1 MIHRVRICPV
11 CSHEFGEEHR
21 TCPNDGIALVNLDT
35 GADERGETLVG
46 QVVGGRYRIEKV
58 VGRGG
63 MGTVYACRH
72 VVVGKAFAI
81 KVLRP
86 GVERSTEV
94 LQRFIREAQAANAV
108 RSRHICEMVDFGQLD
123 NGAFY
128 VVMDLLEGVSLTR
141 ALRDRSLDQTELR
154 RVFVQIAETLERAHR
169 AGIVH
174 RDLKPDN
181 VILVDDDGDPHFVK
195 LVDFG
200 IAKMMQ
206 ADASHLTETGIILGT
221 PYYMSPEQARGD
233 AIDARSDIYALGV
246 MMYRAFTGKLP
257 FVADTAMGVLT
268 RHLIE
273 APVLP
278 SRVSEIDPIV
288 ERVIL
293 RCMEK
298 QPIDRFQSMA
308 DVAEA
313 IRHAGAAAAPV
324 VRGQTTVNERSGS
337 ALRAALDHRLVEE
350 GLMSGAHHAAQ
361 SQPMPAAMP
370 YGAPGG
376 ANPAWA
382 AAMQAR
388 PPQPALPYGGPTPTP
403 GAGMAALDP
412 RGASGPF
419 APAAWP
425 APPSQPLALG
435 APAVTGPHQ
444 PPQPIGPAGSQ
455 PYGAGGP
462 MHDTPPPTGPGA
474 TPSWGALAMGQPV
487 PPSYR
492 ALPPQHNYGYP
503 AGHEGTP
510 RDLAVEA
517 FTNRG
522 LVSSRLDTRAGSA
535 KGMRLAFL
543 AFGALVMLGLGTV
556 AAIATFHG
564 DRGRSAGPAP
574 AGSVEVARPA
584 QSTAEGRQPGATS
597 GADATGAPDTGP
609 APSSAPGDSAR
620 AVPPGASGQPAA
632 SGSAPSS
639 SAHPRSSST
648 YRPPPPPPTSHP
660 EIRSPF
666 E

>member
-1 MIHRVRICPV
+1 MIQRVRICPV

-35 GADERGETLVG
+35 GADERGESLVG
-46 QVVGGRYRIEKV
+46 QVVGGRYRLEKV

-63 MGTVYACRH
+63 MGTVYASRH

-108 RSRHICEMVDFGQLD
+108 RSRHICEMVDFGQLET
-123 NGAFY
+123 GAFY
-128 VVMDLLEGVSLTR
+128 VVMELLEGASLTR
-141 ALRDRSLDQTELR
+141 ALRDRTLDQAELR

-181 VILVDDDGDPHFVK
+181 VILVEDEGDPHFVK

-278 SRVSEIDPIV
+278 SRISEIDPVV

-298 QPIDRFQSMA
+298 QAIDRFQSMA

-313 IRHAGAAAAPV
+313 IRQVGAGAGAP
-324 VRGQTTVNERSGS
+324 VRGQTTVDERSGA

-350 GLMSGAHHAAQ
+350 GLVSGAQRAAQ
-361 SQPMPAAMP
+361 SQPMPAATP
-370 YGAPGG
+370 YGEPSG
-376 ANPAWA
+376 AHQPWS
-382 AAMQAR
+382 AAMPPL
-388 PPQPALPYGGPTPTP
+388 PPQPVSPYGGPTPTP

-412 RGASGPF
+412 RAASGPF

-425 APPSQPLALG
+425 APLS
-435 APAVTGPHQ
+435 
-444 PPQPIGPAGSQ
+444 
-455 PYGAGGP
+455 
-462 MHDTPPPTGPGA
+462 PPPTGPGA
-474 TPSWGALAMGQPV
+474 NPSWGAQGMGQPA

-492 ALPPQHNYGYP
+492 ALPPMHNYGYP

-522 LVSSRLDTRAGSA
+522 LVSTRLDTRASGA

-556 AAIATFHG
+556 AAIATFRGDHG
-564 DRGRSAGPAP
+564 PAAGRAP
-574 AGSVEVARPA
+574 AGSVEAARPA
-584 QSTAEGRQPGATS
+584 QTTADSRQPAAAPSAEATEAS
-597 GADATGAPDTGP
+597 DTGP
-609 APSSAPGDSAR
+609 GPSSAPSDSATT
-620 AVPPGASGQPAA
+620 ASPGASSGPVP
-632 SGSAPSS
+632 SGSAPIS
-639 SAHPRSSST
+639 SAHPHPGST
-648 YRPPPPPPTSHP
+648 YRPPPPPTHHP

-666 E
+666 D